1 MKKNGF
7 TLIEIAVV
15 TIIIGL
21 LATLGSLA
29 ISKSVRNSRI
39 KNTEAELEVLSA
51 AILQLAWDTGK
62 WPNGQ
67 PRTAGGS
74 MEMWDIS
81 GDNCGLLG
89 NDGTYNNWQGPYYG
103 GSTKDVWWRASAP
116 QRKYFFDPDYVHRE
130 KDGTTRS
137 AIVVGSFGPNGRGP
151 NQYDS
156 DDIYV
161 LLDD

>member
-1 MKKNGF
+1 MKKSGF

-21 LATLGSLA
+21 LATLGTMA
-29 ISKSVRNSRI
+29 IMKSVRNSRI
-39 KNTEAELEVLSA
+39 TKTEAELEILSA

-74 MEMWDIS
+74 VEMWDIS

-89 NDGTYNNWQGPYYG
+89 NDGTYKNWKGPYYDG
-103 GSTKDVWWRASAP
+103 PIGDSWWSDSAP
-116 QRKYFFDPDYVHRE
+116 QRKYFFDPDYQIKGIDRV
-130 KDGTTRS
+130 
-137 AIVVGSFGPNGRGP
+137 VVGSFGPNGQGP
-151 NQYDS
+151 NLYDS

>member
-1 MKKNGF
+1 MKKSGF

-15 TIIIGL
+15 TMILGL
-21 LATLGSLA
+21 LATLGTLA
-29 ISKSVRNSRI
+29 ISKGVRNARI
-39 KNTEAELEVLSA
+39 KNTEAELEILSA

-67 PRTAGGS
+67 PRMAGGS
-74 MEMWDIS
+74 VEMWDIS

-89 NDGTYNNWQGPYYG
+89 NDGTYNNWKGPYYD
-103 GSTKDVWWRASAP
+103 GSTTDVWWRDSAP
-116 QRKYFFDPDYVHRE
+116 QRKYFFDPDYRHKE
-130 KDGTTRS
+130 ADGTVRD
-137 AIVVGSFGPNGRGP
+137 AVVVGSFGPNGQGP